1 MANKFTRFLTG
12 FGSGASNPKGIS
24 SDYRHATRLFIDD
37 TFRLAPR
44 TRFNYFVRFEIDK
57 SAVKAP
63 KFGNKEIEEFG
74 MLVKSAGTPGY
85 KFDTETLHQYNRK
98 KIIYKMINYDS
109 VDFTFH
115 DDSAGVTNALWAL
128 YYGYYIADRKTASV
142 RDIGA
147 NVIAPYEANHYR
159 TTGTPIDNFRY
170 GLDNSI
176 SVDLLKSITIYT
188 MSRRRFL
195 SYTLVN
201 PKIVSW
207 SHTDLDYSDASTPAE
222 NSMSVEYESVIY
234 GGGRV
239 SADTVKG
246 FADLHYDTTPSPLTV
261 AGGGIEALTGDGGVL
276 DGLESIFGAVGSGQ
290 AFDSPANFLS
300 TAINA
305 ANVYKNAKN
314 LSLDDI
320 KNEAVNIISSPQ
332 GVSTI
337 AGIAGAVFPKNN
349 TAEDETTATQKN
361 LTDTQGS
368 S

>member
-12 FGSGASNPKGIS
+12 LASGASNPKGIS

-44 TRFNYFVRFEIDK
+44 TKFNYFVRFEVDK
-57 SAVKAP
+57 TAVKAP
-63 KFGNKEIEEFG
+63 KFSNKEIEEFG
-74 MLVKSAGTPGY
+74 MLVKTAEMPSF
-85 KFDTETLHQYNRK
+85 KFDTETKNQYNRK
-98 KIIYKMINYDS
+98 KILYKMINYDP
-109 VDFTFH
+109 VNFTFH

-142 RDIGA
+142 RDVGS
-147 NVIAPYEANHYR
+147 NVISSYESNHYR
-159 TTGTPIDNFRY
+159 TTGTPKDNFRY
-170 GLDNSI
+170 GLDNNI

-201 PKIVSW
+201 PKITSW
-207 SHTDLDYSDASTPAE
+207 SHTDLDYADTTGIAE
-222 NSMSVEYESVIY
+222 NSMQVEYESVIY

-239 SADTVKG
+239 SSSTVKG
-246 FADLHYDTTPSPLTV
+246 FADLHYDTTPSPLTI
-261 AGGGIEALTGDGGVL
+261 AGGGVEALVGDGGVL

-300 TAINA
+300 TAIQA
-305 ANVYKNAKN
+305 ANTYKNAKN

-337 AGIAGAVFPKNN
+337 AGIAGAVFPKND
-349 TAEDETTATQKN
+349 TATTETTATQKK
-361 LTDTQGS
+361 LTGS
-368 S
+368 N